1 MAKCPKCNSKY
12 YVPKCMQCLHAETP
26 KAKKGVLPCEW
37 PCTATIHVQETGSGR
52 GVQGVVAVLDG
63 KTRGTNGTGF
73 RVDEKLDPGDHT
85 ASIMLTGLEDRYARP
100 IGVAAAEI
108 TKSIA
113 SGENQFYVFMLDPLT
128 KLKVVVR
135 RRHKPAGGVANAKVT
150 AAGSKAGNTLAT
162 PDINTSG
169 VGESLF
175 TRLRE
180 DTYKLK
186 VELDDT
192 AKAKFVLESAEGH
205 HPLNMLNNPDEYIF
219 WVRLIIHLRL
229 KYVDPD
235 GTARHF
241 PKDFPAQVVFNDGTN
256 LDVKVLDDKGYI
268 KFEVDSDAKTN
279 FTLKFDSTNVRLL
292 THEKDKPDAKLVSD
306 PDAAALEKLSTDG
319 RQFFSLPKTWALAQS
334 EWTAVNA
341 GQPLIPADGKI
352 LIPEDGLGT
361 QAAPTEL
368 TLKPKLQYV
377 RIEYFDRKY
386 LTDHANNR
394 IAIPQIALLAARSTD
409 PAGAPVAPTAG
420 THDVISNW
428 IIDKDSLTA
437 ACQCVPWIITK
448 TDAGVDL
455 PRLTNSMLLEFAA
468 ENRFVVAKSA
478 SARTLETISTGDA
491 RRKPSKDRDQYY
503 DLPKLWK
510 NWNYYTRL
518 TALAGKFFDELTEDE
533 IAESHAKAKPLRF
546 SLDDI
551 VLTKNDGGQV
561 VKDRNAV
568 NGEIDRTKYS
578 RFTILHLDRAD
589 ERLVKV
595 WKPRADAVYHSD
607 LLFVKEAAAEVYRN
621 FIIDHPPNVRAV
633 LFCSGLH
640 DVWDKR
646 TESAS
651 KANKATCGARAARL
665 DDAEV
670 TAKKAFSSPGDV
682 AAGYVHRTRGSNNYF
697 LHYADTDGAT
707 VFGIMLSHFSIRA
720 FSLHTEKP
728 GGWDD
733 ATKPI
738 INQAQHAR
746 NYRKDGLKNAMVR
759 WNEKKY
765 QYEQADKGITFI
777 IKSFFLFEAK
787 DIEDPPGT
795 MRRVGGPQNAWVGIC
810 ADAGRS
816 NATDTIMYMRES
828 AYRDEGKGPR
838 GTIPSAQ
845 DNYVDYQFAGK
856 YKNAFAHELGH
867 AVVGLW
873 DDYLT
878 VEEYGVVAGFKEEQ
892 RYKGVPLNRDERSM
906 MSTNEAVRLR
916 SLWGRARWM
925 KAAAETGG
933 VLNPFIGG
941 KAFHPTWPPA
951 AGKAKLIYELPDE
964 QTAYWTPRFTDDTVD
979 LGEQGRAALH
989 LYALGN
995 DEFAATLPGG
1005 TCNAMVV
1012 IDIRIAVKYCPGLT
1026 PAPKDWTA
1034 ATAYAVGN
1042 VADFEAGFHVCIE
1055 AHTASAEF
1063 ATDSAKW
1070 IALDLSEAK
1079 DWADDSDV
1087 TTGSLLKKD
1096 AQSYVVRSD
1105 FKTGAKVDTF
1115 WQAKGADRGAWAANG
1130 SNFAVG
1136 DVVTQGGGRYV
1147 CKTANVS
1154 GGAFDG
1160 GNWQAVGAA
1169 KGAYTKGTDYA
1180 VGDECGNEICTNAH
1194 KAGSAEADELAKRVA
1209 KSDCSLKEWEAVP
1222 VAPPNP
1228 PPAPQ
1233 FRKQLMGSISKII
1246 VVAVEGQ
1253 NKTGKFRLERPGD
1266 KFSKIYVRVFPQFF
1280 DITEGLAPGGGAA
1293 HLTLEVNNADSK
1305 GFGPT
1310 AQTVKISKNVDGN
1323 TLVRYLLGRLSDDRN
1338 ARKNQTPTA
1347 ELAVADLNKL
1357 SDWIHGKLGSTLT
1370 GATIP

>member
-1 MAKCPKCNSKY
+1 MAKCPKCNSKHY
-12 YVPKCMQCLHAETP
+12 LPKCMQCLYAETP
-26 KAKKGVLPCEW
+26 QAKKGVLPCEW

-52 GVQGVVAVLDG
+52 GIPGIVTVLDG
-63 KTRGTNGTGF
+63 ENGSTDGTGF
-73 RVDEKLDPGDHT
+73 RVRQKLAPGDHK
-85 ASIMLTGLEDRYARP
+85 AWIMLYGMEDRYARP

-135 RRHKPAGGVANAKVT
+135 RRHKPAGGIANAKVT
-150 AAGSKAGNTLAT
+150 VAGSKAGNTLAM
-162 PDINTSG
+162 PAINSSG
-169 VGESLF
+169 VGESLY

-180 DTYKLK
+180 DTYALK

-192 AKAKFVLESAEGH
+192 AKAKFVLENAEH
-205 HPLNMLNNPDEYIF
+205 HHALNLLNNPDECVF
-219 WVRLIIHLRL
+219 WVRLVIHLRL
-229 KYVDPD
+229 KYSDPD
-235 GTARHF
+235 GTDRHF
-241 PKDFPAQVVFNDGTN
+241 PKDFPAQVVFNEGTT
-256 LDVKVLDDKGYI
+256 LDVKVLDDTGHI
-268 KFEVDSDAKTN
+268 KFEVDSDAKTD
-279 FTLKFDSTNVRLL
+279 FTLKFDSTSVRLL
-292 THEKDKPDAKLVSD
+292 THEKAKPDAKLVLD
-306 PDAAALEKLSTDG
+306 PDTLALEKLSTDG
-319 RQFFSLPKTWALAQS
+319 LQFFSLPKTWALAQS

-341 GQPLIPADGKI
+341 GKSLIPADGKI
-352 LIPEDGLGT
+352 LIPEDGIGT
-361 QAAPTEL
+361 EAAPVKL

-386 LTDHANNR
+386 LTDHGNNR
-394 IAIPQIALLAARSTD
+394 IAIPQIALLATRSTD

-420 THDVISNW
+420 TQDVISNW

-468 ENRFVVAKSA
+468 ENRFVVAKGA
-478 SARTLETISTGDA
+478 NARTLETIPTGDE
-491 RRKPSKDRDQYY
+491 RRKPSKDRDQFY

-518 TALAGKFFDELTEDE
+518 SAVPGKFFDELTEDE
-533 IAESHAKAKPLRF
+533 IAESSAKAKPLRF

-551 VLTKNDGGQV
+551 VLTKNDGSQV
-561 VKDRNAV
+561 VKDRDV
-568 NGEIDRTKYS
+568 GNGEIDRTKYS

-607 LLFVKEAAAEVYRN
+607 LLFVKEAGATVYRN
-621 FIIDHPPNVRAV
+621 CIIDHPPNARAV
-633 LFCSGLH
+633 LFCSGMH

-651 KANKATCGARAARL
+651 KANKAICGARAARL
-665 DDAEV
+665 DDADV
-670 TAKKAFSSPGDV
+670 TAKKAFSDPGDV

-720 FSLHTEKP
+720 FSLQAEKP
-728 GGWDD
+728 GVWD
-733 ATKPI
+733 ATKRPI
-738 INQAQHAR
+738 IDKPEPAR
-746 NYRKDGLKNAMVR
+746 KYRKDGLKNAMVR

-765 QYEQADKGITFI
+765 QYEQADKGNTFI

-787 DIEDPPGT
+787 DIEDPLGT
-795 MRRVGGPQNAWVGIC
+795 LRRVGGMQNAWVGIC
-810 ADAGRS
+810 DDTGRS

-828 AYRDEGKGPR
+828 AYRDEGMGPR
-838 GTIPSAQ
+838 GTVPAAR
-845 DNYVDYQFAGK
+845 DDYTDYQFAGR
-856 YKNAFAHELGH
+856 YRNAFAHELGH

-878 VEEYGVVAGFKEEQ
+878 QKEYGVVAGFKEVQ
-892 RYKGVPLNRDERSM
+892 RYKGVPLNRDKRSM

-925 KAAAETGG
+925 KAAAASGG
-933 VLNPFIGG
+933 VLNPFVGD

-951 AGKAKLIYELPDE
+951 GGKAKLIYELPD
-964 QTAYWTPRFTDDTVD
+964 QQISYWTPRFTEDPVS
-979 LGEQGRAALH
+979 LGEKGRAALH

-995 DEFAATLPGG
+995 DEFAAALPGG
-1005 TCNAMVV
+1005 ACNAIVV

-1026 PAPKDWTA
+1026 PAPKDWTT

-1042 VADFEAGFHVCIE
+1042 VVDFEAGFHVCIE
-1055 AHTASAEF
+1055 AHTGSAEF
-1063 ATDSAKW
+1063 TTDSAQW
-1070 IALDLSEAK
+1070 IALDLYKAK
-1079 DWADDSDV
+1079 DWADDNDV
-1087 TTGSLLKKD
+1087 TIGALLKEV

-1105 FKTGAKVDTF
+1105 FKTGSKVDSF

-1136 DVVTQGGGRYV
+1136 DIVTQGGGRYV

-1160 GNWQAVGAA
+1160 GNWQAAGAA
-1169 KGAYTKGTDYA
+1169 RGAYTKGTDY
-1180 VGDECGNEICTNAH
+1180 VIGDECGSEVCTTAH
-1194 KAGSAEADELAKRVA
+1194 KAGSVAADEKAKRVA
-1209 KSDCSLKEWEAVP
+1209 KSDCTLKKWEVVP

-1233 FRKQLMGSISKII
+1233 FRKQMMAEINKAILI
-1246 VVAVEGQ
+1246 AVEGL
-1253 NKTGKFRLERPGD
+1253 NMEGKFRLDRTGD
-1266 KFSKIYVRVFPQFF
+1266 KFSKIFVRMFPQFF
-1280 DITEGLAPGGGAA
+1280 DITEGLVPGGGAA
-1293 HLTLEVNNADSK
+1293 HFTLEVNNADSK
-1305 GFGPT
+1305 GFGPA
-1310 AQTVKISKNVDGN
+1310 AQTIKISKNVDGN
-1323 TLVRYLLGRLSDDRN
+1323 TLVRYLLGRISDDRN
-1338 ARKNQTPTA
+1338 TRKNQTPTA
-1347 ELAVADLNKL
+1347 DLAVADLNKL